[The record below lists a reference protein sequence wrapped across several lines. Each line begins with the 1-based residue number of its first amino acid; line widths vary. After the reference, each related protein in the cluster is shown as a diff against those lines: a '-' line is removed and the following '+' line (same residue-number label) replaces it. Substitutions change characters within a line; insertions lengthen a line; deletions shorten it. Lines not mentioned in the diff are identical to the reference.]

1 MLVYHRDG
9 GLTAADR
16 TTAREQ
22 VAQVAGDHALT
33 GAPRGVPSAD
43 GATLMYPVATNEPGT
58 DEEKRDA
65 FVEDV
70 REVAHSEGGLTVE
83 VGGTGALAT
92 DAAKVYDSLGGPL
105 LYTTVGVV
113 AVLLILI
120 YRSPVLWL
128 VPLAVAGIADY
139 LSMGVAYGLNQGF
152 GTTVS
157 GQSSGIM
164 TILVFGAGTD
174 YALLLVSRYREELRR
189 VERPY
194 DAMRAALR
202 GCGPAVLASSGTVA
216 AGLLCLLAADLNSN
230 RGMGPLGTV
239 GVLCALVTMLTL
251 LPALLVLLG
260 RRVFWPLV
268 PAYGSTPKVRRSLFA
283 AMGTSAG
290 RRPRTV
296 LAAGAVL
303 LGALALGA
311 LNLPGAVKQQDSFVD
326 RPESVVAMGTLAK
339 AFPEQSAQPIEVM
352 TPAGRTEATLAA
364 IRDTDGVA
372 DARQGRTGEG
382 WTEITVTAAAPP
394 QSAAETATIE
404 ALRDSL
410 TGSYVG
416 GPSAQQIDLVDTNA
430 RDRLVVVPLVLV
442 SVLLILI
449 VLLRSL
455 VAPLMLVA
463 AVVAVWGAALGLGG
477 LVFGPVFGFE
487 GTDPGLGL
495 LSFVFLVALG
505 VDYGIFLMH
514 RMREESMRGAD
525 PVAAALTALRTT
537 GGVIAS
543 MRPRPRRDL
552 RRADEHGTRPTRRA
566 GLRDRGRGAAG
577 HVPRPHLSRD
587 QRERGAGTQGVV
599 AGAAVAGAGD
609 GAARAAG
616 SAGAA
621 DGAGVSRSSTDGA
634 PLLSRRGAP
643 VPQDEPVQE
652 TTTARVRHRPGER
665 IMAAINRDP
674 RTAPHGT
681 RNDVLLAAATTAL
694 ATALALLGVDGPRPD
709 ALGWTLL
716 LTANVPLAWRRR
728 RPVAGPA
735 RGGGLRR
742 PVPRP
747 RQQPRRA
754 RPRDHG
760 GALHGRGD
768 RHGAP
773 DTDHRVRRPRPG
785 TDHQRP
791 HQPGRGAGAP
801 ADLRL
806 DHRRPLLR
814 HRRPLLP
821 PVRRRHRR
829 ARRTRRTHPGGGG
842 PPPRR
847 RGTPAYRP

>member
-1 MLVYHRDG
+1 MGAADFIRTGRTKGGRSAIPWVVLALWAGVLALASPFAAELAGVQHDRVTDYLPASADSTRVARLQEQLPGGESTELVLVYHRDG

-22 VAQVAGDHALT
+22 LARIAGDHTLT

-43 GATLMYPVATNEPGT
+43 GTTLMYPVATNEPGT
-58 DEEKRDA
+58 DEDKRDA

-70 REVAHSEGGLTVE
+70 RDVAHSRGGLTVE

-92 DAAKVYDSLGGPL
+92 DATKVYDSLGGPL

-113 AVLLILI
+113 ALLLILI

-139 LSMGVAYGLNQGF
+139 LSMGVAYGLNQTF

-189 VERPY
+189 FERPH

-202 GCGPAVLASSGTVA
+202 GCGPAVLASAGTVA

-260 RRVFWPLV
+260 RRVFWPLI
-268 PAYGSTPKVRRSLFA
+268 PAHGSTPRARRTLFA
-283 AMGTSAG
+283 AMGASAG

-311 LNLPGAVKQQDSFVD
+311 LNLPGAVRQQDSFVD
-326 RPESVVAMGTLAK
+326 RPESVVAMQTLAD
-339 AFPEQSAQPIEVM
+339 AFPEQSAQPVDVL
-352 TPAGRTEATLAA
+352 TPAGRADAALAA

-372 DARQGRTGEG
+372 DARRGRTAAG
-382 WTEITVTAAAPP
+382 WTEIAVTAAAPP

-404 ALRDSL
+404 ALRKRLPD
-410 TGSYVG
+410 SYVG
-416 GPSAQQIDLVDTNA
+416 GPSAQQIDLEDANA
-430 RDRLVVVPLVLV
+430 RDRLVVVPIVLV
-442 SVLLILI
+442 SVLLILM

-477 LVFGPVFGFE
+477 LVFGPVFGFA

-514 RMREESMRGAD
+514 RMREESLRGAEPD
-525 PVAAALTALRTT
+525 AAALTALRTT

-543 MRPRPRRDL
+543 
-552 RRADEHGTRPTRRA
+552 A
-566 GLRDRGRGAAG
+566 GLVLAATFAVLTNMGLVQLVELGFVIAVGVLLDTFLVRTYLVTSASVALGRTVWWPG
-577 HVPRPHLSRD
+577 RLSR
-587 QRERGAGTQGVV
+587 
-599 AGAAVAGAGD
+599 
-609 GAARAAG
+609 
-616 SAGAA
+616 
-621 DGAGVSRSSTDGA
+621 A
-634 PLLSRRGAP
+634 P
-643 VPQDEPVQE
+643 EPE
-652 TTTARVRHRPGER
+652 
-665 IMAAINRDP
+665 
-674 RTAPHGT
+674 
-681 RNDVLLAAATTAL
+681 AAAHE
-694 ATALALLGVDGPRPD
+694 
-709 ALGWTLL
+709 
-716 LTANVPLAWRRR
+716 
-728 RPVAGPA
+728 
-735 RGGGLRR
+735 
-742 PVPRP
+742 
-747 RQQPRRA
+747 RQFA
-754 RPRDHG
+754 
-760 GALHGRGD
+760 
-768 RHGAP
+768 
-773 DTDHRVRRPRPG
+773 
-785 TDHQRP
+785 
-791 HQPGRGAGAP
+791 
-801 ADLRL
+801 
-806 DHRRPLLR
+806 
-814 HRRPLLP
+814 
-821 PVRRRHRR
+821 
-829 ARRTRRTHPGGGG
+829 
-842 PPPRR
+842 
-847 RGTPAYRP
+847 